1 MKQLTALVL
10 AGTRANGDPLAAYAG
25 VSHKALIEV
34 GGRTM
39 IERVVSALAAVPE
52 VARIVVAIEQPELL
66 AELPELQPAACGKP
80 LTTMTPASGPSATV
94 AAALA
99 LAGAPL
105 LVTTADHALLQ
116 TSWVIEFLGACP
128 SDADVCLA
136 LGRRDVV
143 QAAAPHTKRTWLR
156 FADGHFSGCNLFLM
170 SRPAAVGAVE
180 LWRELE
186 RDRKDPL
193 RMMQK
198 LGWSLAVRYRL
209 GQLTSS
215 AALNR
220 LGELAGGARLAIV
233 EMSDGRAAI
242 DVDKPEDLDLV
253 RQLVGGEAAA

>member
-10 AGTRANGDPLAAYAG
+10 AGTRTQGDPLADYAG

-52 VARIVVAIEQPELL
+52 VARIVVAIERPELL
-66 AELPELQPAACGKP
+66 TDLPELQRDVCGKP
-80 LTTMTPASGPSATV
+80 LTTMSPASGPSATV

-99 LAGAPL
+99 SEGSPL

-116 TSWVIEFLGACP
+116 TSWLNEFLAACP
-128 SDADVCLA
+128 QHADVCVA

-170 SRPAAVGAVE
+170 SGPAARGAAE
-180 LWRELE
+180 LWCELE
-186 RDRKDPL
+186 RHRKDPL
-193 RMMQK
+193 QLMGR
-198 LGWSLAVRYRL
+198 LGWSVALRYRL
-209 GQLTSS
+209 GQLTLA
-215 AALNR
+215 AALGR
-220 LGELAGGARLAIV
+220 LGELAGGAQLAIV

-242 DVDKPEDLDLV
+242 DVDKAEDLDLV
-253 RQLVGGEAAA
+253 RELVGR